1 MRQKATVIETMDGG
15 TARVR
20 VLRSSMCEG
29 CENRSDSK
37 SCACSALLGSAKE
50 MIVEVQNGLMASAGD
65 DVEIET
71 ETSAVL
77 GYAAIVFLLPIIGAL
92 SLYGLA
98 CVLFSAPEAAWIA
111 ALIGFVLSFLPAV
124 LLDRINRKKQPRIRI
139 VSVRRHYNEE
149 ME

>member
-1 MRQKATVIETMDGG
+1 MRQKATVIETLDGG
-15 TARVR
+15 NARVR

-29 CENRSDSK
+29 CENRSDGK

-50 MIVEVQNGLMASAGD
+50 MIVEVQNELSARAGD

-77 GYAAIVFLLPIIGAL
+77 GYAAIVFLLPIVGAL
-92 SLYGLA
+92 AFYGLGRF
-98 CVLFSAPEAAWIA
+98 LFESPEAAWIG

-124 LLDRINRKKQPRIRI
+124 LLDRINRKKQSRIRI
-139 VSVRRHYNEE
+139 VSVRRHDNEE

>member
-1 MRQKATVIETMDGG
+1 MRQKATVIETLDGG

-29 CENRSDSK
+29 CANRSDGK
-37 SCACSALLGSAKE
+37 SCACSALLGGTRE
-50 MIVEVQNGLMASAGD
+50 MIAEAQNDLSARPGD

-77 GYAAIVFLLPIIGAL
+77 GYAAVVFLLPVVGAL
-92 SLYGLA
+92 VFYWLGS
-98 CVLFSAPEAAWIA
+98 VLFAAPEAAWIA

-124 LLDRINRKKQPRIRI
+124 FLDRINRKKTPRIRI
-139 VSVRRHYNEE
+139 VSVCRHDNEE